1 MELKKENNFHQI
13 SSEKKNPKIEYLNTI
28 ISQIKKTNKFKN
40 VYNFWLNNT
49 IYRKLFYRSNSY
61 ISTNIFITK

>member
-28 ISQIKKTNKFKN
+28 ISQIKKTNKF
-40 VYNFWLNNT
+40 
-49 IYRKLFYRSNSY
+49 
-61 ISTNIFITK
+61 